1 VAGSG
6 RDSDSEPRSRRR
18 GEVGAFSLDSQ
29 YSQQQSRRAAYD
41 MLLLLLLAGGAAA
54 APADSKPEA
63 FAGGVL
69 VTGAGGKTG
78 SLIYKQLKAQG
89 VKDLRASV
97 YSLDKARSALGCTK
111 CDASEGIF
119 VGDVTKP
126 ETLAESFRGVKTVLC
141 AVGASPGMNA
151 TLQQAVEFTGVENQI
166 AALTAGNPGVEPT
179 ELTFVLC
186 SSMGTTDPTPKPYE
200 GGPILFWKL
209 NAEAFLGSCGV
220 TAVVVKPGGLLD
232 GPQGKSTLVVG
243 HDDKLLASVS
253 PPTVTRAD
261 VAAVMVAAAAERSN
275 LRFGLVSKPGPPGDM
290 HALLQSARW
299 PWDRRGQQHEL

>member
-1 VAGSG
+1 
-6 RDSDSEPRSRRR
+6 
-18 GEVGAFSLDSQ
+18 
-29 YSQQQSRRAAYD
+29 

-220 TAVVVKPGGLLD
+220 TAVVVKPGGLLLVA
-232 GPQGKSTLVVG
+232 STYNWDAEVTPFEEWIGGYKCPTSGENITTLEG
-243 HDDKLLASVS
+243 MTNLLKTNFRRLDLGTELTEVKRDTLRSLRVDVS
-253 PPTVTRAD
+253 EVTVW
-261 VAAVMVAAAAERSN
+261 ER
-275 LRFGLVSKPGPPGDM
+275 M
-290 HALLQSARW
+290 
-299 PWDRRGQQHEL
+299 